1 MQIVTF
7 LSFFFLETHYFLT
20 PNKPE
25 SVKLHIDVSKKL
37 YFARSSNRIR
47 SRLNKLEGRAKRLNI
62 YNNYRFPFLL
72 TSEYEYYCLKLDINF
87 FSLKPL
93 FISILEYAFKRIES
107 ISLSISLSKKER
119 KKNHSIH
126 RYRSVRYFTIITI
139 ICIIK
144 IHKENS
150 KLTNRRNEEI
160 RKDGVEVGVG
170 KNGGRR
176 RAEVTRIV
184 VRRPI
189 VPDSADVV
197 KRRGQAI

>member
-25 SVKLHIDVSKKL
+25 SVKLHVDVSKKL

-87 FSLKPL
+87 FSLIYFDPRIRTPLSESNPSRYQFLSLKKKEKKPL
-93 FISILEYAFKRIES
+93 DPSI
-107 ISLSISLSKKER
+107 
-119 KKNHSIH
+119 
-126 RYRSVRYFTIITI
+126 
-139 ICIIK
+139 
-144 IHKENS
+144 
-150 KLTNRRNEEI
+150 
-160 RKDGVEVGVG
+160 
-170 KNGGRR
+170 
-176 RAEVTRIV
+176 
-184 VRRPI
+184 
-189 VPDSADVV
+189 
-197 KRRGQAI
+197 

>member
-7 LSFFFLETHYFLT
+7 LSFFFLETHYFVT

-25 SVKLHIDVSKKL
+25 SVKLHVDVSKKL
-37 YFARSSNRIR
+37 YFASNRIR

-87 FSLKPL
+87 FSLKSL

-119 KKNHSIH
+119 KKTTRSIDIDPFDILQLLQLFVLS
-126 RYRSVRYFTIITI
+126 RYTK
-139 ICIIK
+139 K
-144 IHKENS
+144 I
-150 KLTNRRNEEI
+150 RN
-160 RKDGVEVGVG
+160 
-170 KNGGRR
+170 
-176 RAEVTRIV
+176 
-184 VRRPI
+184 
-189 VPDSADVV
+189 
-197 KRRGQAI
+197 